1 MIPFLPN
8 MAIYLK
14 GISEKENV
22 SFAKDYAETMMK
34 EMRRRF
40 PGSKYLDGPD
50 ILGVVVDLYVLGLF
64 VYPFY
69 RGNLLKK
76 ILIQEFNSK

>member
-1 MIPFLPN
+1 

-22 SFAKDYAETMMK
+22 SFAKDYAKTMMK
-34 EMRRRF
+34 EIRRRRF
-40 PGSKYLDGPD
+40 PGSEYLDGPD
-50 ILGVVVDLYVLGLF
+50 ILGIGVDLYVLGLF
-64 VYPFY
+64 VHPFY